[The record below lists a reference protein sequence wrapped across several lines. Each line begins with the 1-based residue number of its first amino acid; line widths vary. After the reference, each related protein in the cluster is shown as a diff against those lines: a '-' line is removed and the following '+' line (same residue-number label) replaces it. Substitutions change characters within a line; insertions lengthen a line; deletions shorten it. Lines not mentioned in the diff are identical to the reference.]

1 MSWIKDVK
9 NEIRELDLSEKSLK
23 KFGMVVG
30 GVFLLFALLF
40 FYKNWATTLRLIF
53 AVAGLYLFV
62 SGILIPKSLNVVYKI
77 WMGFA
82 FALGW
87 IVSRFIIVILFIFV
101 LTPIG
106 LVAKVFGKKF
116 LDIEFRDGK
125 ESYWIPKENKEIDY
139 EKMF

>member
-1 MSWIKDVK
+1 MNWIKDVK
-9 NEIRELDLSEKSLK
+9 NEIRELDLSEKSLR
-23 KFGMVVG
+23 KFGIIVG
-30 GVFLLFALLF
+30 GVFLIFSLLF
-40 FYKNWATTLRLIF
+40 FYKDWLPNLRTIF
-53 AVAGLYLFV
+53 AVIGICLFTC
-62 SGILIPKSLNVVYKI
+62 GIVIPKSLNLVYKI

-106 LVAKVFGKKF
+106 LLAKLFGKKF
-116 LDIEFRDGK
+116 LDIDFCNKK
-125 ESYWIPKENKEIDY
+125 ESYWIPRENKSIDY

>member
-9 NEIRELDLSEKSLK
+9 NEIKELDLSEKSLK
-23 KFGMVVG
+23 KFGMIVG
-30 GVFLLFALLF
+30 SVFLLFALLF
-40 FYKNWATTLRLIF
+40 FYKNWAPNLRLIF
-53 AVAGLYLFV
+53 AAAGLYLFV
-62 SGILIPKSLNVVYKI
+62 SGMLIPKSLSAVYKI

-116 LDIEFRDGK
+116 LDVEFRDGK
-125 ESYWIPKENKEIDY
+125 ESYWVPKENKDIDY
-139 EKMF
+139 GKMF

>member
-1 MSWIKDVK
+1 MSWIRDVK
-9 NEIRELDLSEKSLK
+9 NEINELDLSEKSLK

-30 GVFLLFALLF
+30 GIFLLFALLF
-40 FYKNWATTLRLIF
+40 FYKNWASTLRLVF
-53 AVAGLYLFV
+53 SVVGLYLFV
-62 SGILIPKSLNVVYKI
+62 SGILVPKSLSVVYKI

-101 LTPIG
+101 MMPLG
-106 LVAKVFGKKF
+106 FVAKLFGKKF
-116 LDIEFRDGK
+116 LDVDFHDGK
-125 ESYWIPKENKEIDY
+125 ESYWIPKENKKIDY

>member
-9 NEIRELDLSEKSLK
+9 NEIKELDLSEKSLK
-23 KFGMVVG
+23 KFGIIIG
-30 GVFLLFALLF
+30 GVFLILSLLF
-40 FYKNWATTLRLIF
+40 FYKDWLPNLRLIF
-53 AVAGLYLFV
+53 TVIGVYLFV
-62 SGILIPKSLNVVYKI
+62 SGIVIPKSLNSIYKI

-106 LVAKVFGKKF
+106 LLAKLFGKKF
-116 LDIEFRDGK
+116 LDIDFHDGK
-125 ESYWIPKENKEIDY
+125 NSYWIPKENKDIDY

>member
-9 NEIRELDLSEKSLK
+9 NEIKELDLSEKSLK
-23 KFGMVVG
+23 KFGLIVG
-30 GVFLLFALLF
+30 GVFLILSLLF
-40 FYKNWATTLRLIF
+40 FYKDWLPTLRLVF
-53 AVAGLYLFV
+53 ALIGIYLFV
-62 SGILIPKSLNVVYKI
+62 SGIVIPKSLNQVYKI

-106 LVAKVFGKKF
+106 LLAKIFGKKF
-116 LDIEFRDGK
+116 LETDFHDRK
-125 ESYWIPKENKEIDY
+125 ESYWIPKEHKSIDY